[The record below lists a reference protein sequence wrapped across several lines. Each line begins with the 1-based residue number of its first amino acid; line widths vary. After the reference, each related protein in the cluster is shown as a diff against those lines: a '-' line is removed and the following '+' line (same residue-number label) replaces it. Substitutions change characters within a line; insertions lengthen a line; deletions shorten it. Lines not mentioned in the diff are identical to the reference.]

1 MSSILNVKD
10 LNCFYKKENSGGGG
24 RKRVQILHDI
34 SFSMEEG
41 EILGLV
47 GESGSGKSTLAK
59 AILNMVPDKSGT
71 ILCGDMHPQ
80 MVFQDPYGSLNPAKT
95 IGWIL
100 EEPLKNRSRMPK
112 EERRKKAAEML
123 SRVGLDEKFLD
134 RRSGELSGGQRQR
147 ICIAAALMLRP
158 KLLIADE
165 PVSAL
170 DVTIQA
176 QVLKLLFSLKQEFG
190 LSILFISHDL
200 RVVYQ
205 LCERVIIMQDGRI
218 VEAGESE
225 KIYFEPQHPYTKRL
239 LAAAGIL
246 EIEKSW
252 IEKS

>member
-10 LNCFYKKENSGGGG
+10 LNCFYKKESPGSMR
-24 RKRVQILHDI
+24 RKRVQILHDV
-34 SFSMEEG
+34 SFTMEQG

-59 AILNMVPDKSGT
+59 AVLNMVPDKSGT
-71 ILCGDMHPQ
+71 IGCEDAYPQ

-112 EERRKKAAEML
+112 EERRRNAAEML
-123 SRVGLDEKFLD
+123 SHVGLDEKYLERFP
-134 RRSGELSGGQRQR
+134 GELSGGQRQR
-147 ICIAAALMLRP
+147 VCIAAALMLRP

-176 QVLKLLFSLKQEFG
+176 QVLKLLFSLKQDFG

-205 LCERVIIMQDGRI
+205 LCDRVMIMQGGRI
-218 VEAGESE
+218 VEMGRSDD
-225 KIYFEPQHPYTKRL
+225 IYFRPQHPYTKQL
-239 LAAAGIL
+239 LDAAGIQAYG
-246 EIEKSW
+246 EK
-252 IEKS
+252 

>member
-100 EEPLKNRSRMPK
+100 EEPLKNRSRMSK

-134 RRSGELSGGQRQR
+134 RRPGELSGGQRQR

-205 LCERVIIMQDGRI
+205 LCERVMIMQDGRI
-218 VEAGESE
+218 VEAGDSE

>member
-134 RRSGELSGGQRQR
+134 RRPGELSGGQRQR

-205 LCERVIIMQDGRI
+205 LCERVMIMQDGRI
-218 VEAGESE
+218 VEAGDSE